1 MVRAARECWRT
12 RVRVE
17 AMKIEVVKGVY
28 GHLSLNVRQHAR
40 ARLRSLRAA
49 LPGRAPA
56 TMAELGQRVEAVAES
71 IMRDEARQLGVD
83 RYLRV

>member
-28 GHLSLNVRQHAR
+28 GHLSLNVRLEHHSVRIAGLKGEGTVIHTFEVDLSNQQTR
-40 ARLRSLRAA
+40 KVFSDA
-49 LPGRAPA
+49 LTLETGG
-56 TMAELGQRVEAVAES
+56 AE
-71 IMRDEARQLGVD
+71 
-83 RYLRV
+83 